1 MSIILDLMVII
12 VFAFIVYTSY
22 RKGLIRSIIELAGYL
37 ASFVVSSILSAPLGK
52 WIFSTFLQPL
62 ISGQIKN
69 YITSEIAS
77 KATTQANGALDSS
90 GIANFANNIPD
101 AFKSMLGN
109 YNISTDSL
117 QNAAGSA
124 IASGS
129 QTAANSLITN
139 VVDPIAQI
147 VSRGIAFVIIFALC
161 MIAVKIVANM
171 SSGVSKIPLIGSV
184 NKVGGAVVGVLK
196 SVLVLF
202 IIATCIALI
211 IPVISLQKNPIITG
225 ANVNNSTIFKAI
237 YYNNPITQ
245 MLLKK

>member
-37 ASFVVSSILSAPLGK
+37 VAFLVSSILSDPIGK
-52 WIFSTFLQPL
+52 WIFSNFLQP
-62 ISGQIKN
+62 IVSGQIKN

-77 KATTQANGALDSS
+77 NATTQANGALGSS
-90 GIANFANNIPD
+90 GITSFANNIPD

-124 IASGS
+124 ITSGS
-129 QTAANSLITN
+129 QSAANTLVTN
-139 VVDPIAQI
+139 VIDPLAQI
-147 VSRGIAFVIIFALC
+147 VSRGIAFIVVFALC
-161 MIAVKIVANM
+161 MIAVRIVASM
-171 SSGVSKIPLIGSV
+171 SGGFSKIPIIGSF
-184 NKVGGAVVGVLK
+184 NKVGGAIIGVLK

-202 IIATCIALI
+202 IITTCIAFV
-211 IPVISLQKNPIITG
+211 IPMLSLQKNPIITK
-225 ANVNNSTIFKAI
+225 ANVSDSTIFKAI
-237 YYNNPITQ
+237 YYNNPITS
-245 MLLKK
+245 MLIKK